1 MFNDFIVSNFKKIIL
16 IIFGLFLLVIVSK
29 SLISILII
37 FIFAI
42 ISFIIATNKKNIKDS
57 KKVQLLERNA
67 VPIAFI
73 ILIIFNIF
81 GIVKTLT
88 GTIEEKQNISLLFV
102 GVTFYILSAG
112 AYISD
117 YKFEQN
123 NCKLVEFSLVNDHGN
138 LILNSSLSSGE
149 NLNFGGGIFVFK
161 KK

>member
-42 ISFIIATNKKNIKDS
+42 ISFIIATNKKNIKDT
-57 KKVQLLERNA
+57 KNVQLLERNA

-117 YKFEQN
+117 YKFDNTQN
-123 NCKLVEFSLVNDHGN
+123 YKNEF
-138 LILNSSLSSGE
+138 I
-149 NLNFGGGIFVFK
+149 NFFFIFGFAI
-161 KK
+161 